1 MVVGDIRLFGPHAA
15 EKEARKDI
23 RQTAG
28 WPRRGQ
34 EQATFNGYRIEG
46 GTTNV
51 DQNDR

>member
-1 MVVGDIRLFGPHAA
+1 MVVGDIRLLWPHAA
-15 EKEARKDI
+15 DQDAREDI
-23 RQTAG
+23 RQTVG